1 MLMLFIILFVHL
13 GFVGSMNNNVCM
25 QTEELSC
32 FQLRGL
38 KRVAKQG
45 ASVFICRD
53 LQAICL
59 GTTGSQAEMK
69 KPPFLFPCRDTL
81 FSLKQNIQ
89 PQTSLF
95 RPFGLENKHR
105 KKLNNEGLD
114 SPHA

>member
-69 KPPFLFPCRDTL
+69 K
-81 FSLKQNIQ
+81 
-89 PQTSLF
+89 TSLSVSLQRHF
-95 RPFGLENKHR
+95 ILSQTKHSAP
-105 KKLNNEGLD
+105 NF
-114 SPHA
+114 SF